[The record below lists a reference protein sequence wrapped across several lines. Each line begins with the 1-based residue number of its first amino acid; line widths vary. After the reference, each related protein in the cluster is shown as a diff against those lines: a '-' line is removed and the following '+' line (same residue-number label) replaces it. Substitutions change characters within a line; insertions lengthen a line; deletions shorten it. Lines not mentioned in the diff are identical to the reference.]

1 MTTLGNYDLLSVYQK
16 EHGYQIRS
24 LRRMTDDPFLYSH
37 ALELDASRCDFEVPV
52 FLLASFASLV
62 NSNDVGRLG
71 KLVAYLSVK
80 TYCDSYKTAMPSMR
94 ELTKSCF
101 TEQGLA
107 KLKIVGKPF
116 TYYGSV
122 GALFDHALTPVYV
135 SSWQLRR
142 EASGDHC
149 TYQFIKPVFRLS
161 PTVFLGSEDIIQK
174 FVCNKLLKLYM
185 SNSVYP
191 PYVGGYFDRPQ
202 RAFPIETIISHD
214 WPFFIRKPSEPTIST
229 TNDSLLKVA
238 LEHCGEIVDG
248 L

>member
-1 MTTLGNYDLLSVYQK
+1 MTTSENYDLLSVYQEK
-16 EHGYQIRS
+16 HDYQ
-24 LRRMTDDPFLYSH
+24 RRFLHSMADNPFQYSH
-37 ALELDASRCDFEVPV
+37 TLELDVSRDDFEVPV
-52 FLLASFASLV
+52 FLLASFVDLA
-62 NSNDVGRLG
+62 NNNDMGHLG

-80 TYCDSYKTAMPSMR
+80 TYCGSYKTAMPPMR
-94 ELTKSCF
+94 ELAKSCF
-101 TEQGLA
+101 REQGLA

-122 GALFDHALTPVYV
+122 GALFDEDFTPIYV

-161 PTVFLGSEDIIQK
+161 PTVFLGGEDMIQK
-174 FVCNKLLKLYM
+174 FVCNKLLKLHM
-185 SNSVYP
+185 SNTVYP
-191 PYVGGYFDRPQ
+191 PCVGGYFDRPQ
-202 RAFPIETIISHD
+202 RAFPVETIISHD

-238 LEHCGEIVDG
+238 LEHCDEIVDD